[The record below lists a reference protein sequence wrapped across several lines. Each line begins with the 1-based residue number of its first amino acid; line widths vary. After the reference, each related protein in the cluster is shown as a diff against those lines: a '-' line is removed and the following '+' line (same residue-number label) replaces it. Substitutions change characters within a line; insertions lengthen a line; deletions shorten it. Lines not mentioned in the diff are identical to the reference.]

1 MKKLALIFGTLAAL
15 FGLISCATEA
25 DESSIVG
32 EWGVTEYTYNEY
44 EDRDD
49 GSRMYLQASNL
60 SDPKGEYLAFIFD
73 EDGSG
78 KNVCYGYMEMVGS
91 ETQFVEHYIS
101 YPFKWSLNNGKL
113 VLNYTAEDPRDSKD
127 SVLESHHSFVVLGTE
142 FKASTTGSKLTLIGD
157 QTIDG
162 HKMESKVKLNKK

>member
-60 SDPKGEYLAFIFD
+60 SDPKGEYLALIFD

-127 SVLESHHSFVVLGTE
+127 SVLTSHMIFIPTGNE
-142 FKASTTGSKLTLIGD
+142 FKASIAGKKLVLLRD
-157 QTIDG
+157 ETIDG
-162 HKMESKVKLNKK
+162 HKIESKIVCKKK